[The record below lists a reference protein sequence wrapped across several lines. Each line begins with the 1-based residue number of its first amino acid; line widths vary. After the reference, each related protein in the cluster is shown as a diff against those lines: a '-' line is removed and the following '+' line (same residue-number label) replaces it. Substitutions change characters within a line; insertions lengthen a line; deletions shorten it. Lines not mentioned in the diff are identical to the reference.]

1 MARLQHTN
9 EPTEAA
15 ASPATRLRSNEPVKA
30 LLRELD
36 ETLQRISADGEV
48 VVYEVHIPDTAG
60 LKMMSAPLFR
70 FLKTAAAGIPAM
82 VAA

>member
-36 ETLQRISADGEV
+36 ETLQRISADGDV
-48 VVYEVHIPDTAG
+48 VVYEVHIPDAAG
-60 LKMMSAPLFR
+60 LEITSGPLFR

-82 VAA
+82 VVA